1 MQEAAMRLRAHR
13 RALVVCR
20 PSDGHSVPRL
30 TRPPR
35 AERIRRFIHTS
46 GLLTAIGLLRLAGA
60 VRPHWRPLLG
70 VALTVVGVML
80 RKSPW
85 GAVLL
90 PGLLLIL
97 SAPIIP
103 PSPAGDGG
111 RRRQLERELA
121 AYSTP
126 AQRCDLEATLDRYP
140 DSVTRELH
148 AILARQA
155 MSASYTGGPPAGQH

>member
-13 RALVVCR
+13 RPLVVWR
-20 PSDGHSVPRL
+20 SPDGHGVPRL
-30 TRPPR
+30 TRPPPT
-35 AERIRRFIHTS
+35 ERIRRFIRTS
-46 GLLTAIGLLRLAGA
+46 GLLTAIGLLRLAAA
-60 VRPHWRPLLG
+60 VRRHWRPLLG
-70 VALTVVGVML
+70 LALTVAGVLL
-80 RKSPW
+80 RGSPW

-103 PSPAGDGG
+103 PSPGGDGA

-121 AYSTP
+121 AYSTS

-140 DSVTRELH
+140 DSVTHELH

-155 MSASYTGGPPAGQH
+155 MTASYNGFPGGQR